1 MLDMSIWR
9 RFLYW
14 IGLRPKSGP
23 RYFEVSEQLQLKLT
37 SLAQHAGRPEDQLAQ
52 ELLAAGLT
60 EYYSQDEL
68 WQRWETLTPREREVT
83 ALICLG
89 YTNRQAAVWMSVT
102 AATVKFHVR
111 NVLQKFGVETRS
123 QLKQLLREWDFS
135 AWENLQT
142 P

>member
-1 MLDMSIWR
+1 MSIWR
-9 RFLYW
+9 RFLNW

-37 SLAQHAGRPEDQLAQ
+37 SLSLHAGRPEDQLAQ

-68 WQRWETLTPREREVT
+68 WKRWETLTPREREVT

-89 YTNRQAAVWMSVT
+89 YTNRQAAVRMSVT

-123 QLKQLLREWDFS
+123 QLQQLLQGWDFS
-135 AWENLQT
+135 AWDGSTQQ
-142 P
+142 

>member
-1 MLDMSIWR
+1 MSIWR
-9 RFLYW
+9 RFLNW

-23 RYFEVSEQLQLKLT
+23 RYFEVSESLQLKLT
-37 SLAQHAGRPEDQLAQ
+37 SLSQHAGRPEDQLAQ

-68 WQRWETLTPREREVT
+68 WKRWETLTPREREVT

-89 YTNRQAAVWMSVT
+89 YTNRQAAARMSVT
-102 AATVKFHVR
+102 VATVKFHVR

-123 QLKQLLREWDFS
+123 QLQQLLKEWDFS
-135 AWENLQT
+135 AWGNHVQSF
-142 P
+142 

>member
-1 MLDMSIWR
+1 MFGVSIWR
-9 RFLYW
+9 RFLNW

-23 RYFEVSEQLQLKLT
+23 RFFEVSEQLQLKLT

-68 WQRWETLTPREREVT
+68 WKRWETLTPREREVA

-89 YTNRQAAVWMSVT
+89 YTNRQAAARMSVT
-102 AATVKFHVR
+102 VATVKFHVR
-111 NVLQKFGVETRS
+111 NVLQKFGVMSRS
-123 QLKQLLREWDFS
+123 QLQQMLKEWDFS
-135 AWENLQT
+135 AWE
-142 P
+142 